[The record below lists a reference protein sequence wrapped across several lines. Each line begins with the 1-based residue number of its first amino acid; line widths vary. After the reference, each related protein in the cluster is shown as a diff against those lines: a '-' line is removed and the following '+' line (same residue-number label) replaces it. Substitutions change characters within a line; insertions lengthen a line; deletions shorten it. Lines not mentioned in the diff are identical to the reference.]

1 MQLTIT
7 TFGQLAELSSPTII
21 LENITDISMLK
32 KKIEELYPSLQNVK
46 YAIAVNRKIIK
57 NNIALDATSTVAL
70 LPPFSGG

>member
-21 LENITDISMLK
+21 LENVTDITMLK
-32 KKIEELYPSLQNVK
+32 NKIEELYPSLQNVK

>member
-1 MQLTIT
+1 MKLTIT

-21 LENITDISMLK
+21 LENITDITMLK
-32 KKIEELYPSLQNVK
+32 NKIEELYPSLQNIK

-57 NNIALDATSTVAL
+57 NNIALNATSTVAL